1 MFKPVN
7 RYVLINNR
15 PPVVENETATGIL
28 LPEDYKPTEERFT
41 SYSVLGW
48 ADDVRFKLAEGSKVV
63 VDNSMIEE
71 ITVDNLTYSIVQDN
85 YIVGIIRK

>member
-15 PPVVENETATGIL
+15 KPVVENETPMGIL
-28 LPEDYKPTEERFT
+28 LPDDYKPTEERYT
-41 SYSVLGW
+41 SYNVLDW
-48 ADDVRFKLAEGSKVV
+48 ADDIRFDLDNTDSII

-71 ITVDNLTYSIVQDN
+71 ITVDNSTYSIVQDN

>member
-7 RYVLINNR
+7 RYVLVKNR
-15 PPVVENETATGIL
+15 TKKSETETPMGIL
-28 LPEDYKPTEERFT
+28 LPDDFKPTEER
-41 SYSVLGW
+41 YSCIEVIDW
-48 ADDVRFKLAEGSKVV
+48 AEDVRFDLTQIGSIV

-85 YIVGIIRK
+85 YIVGIVHK

>member
-7 RYVLINNR
+7 RYVLINNSK
-15 PPVVENETATGIL
+15 PSAENETPMGIL
-28 LPEDYKPTEERFT
+28 LPDDYKPTEERYT
-41 SYSVLGW
+41 SYNVLGW
-48 ADDVRFKLAEGSKVV
+48 ADDIRFELSSADSII

>member
-15 PPVVENETATGIL
+15 QPVSDSETPMGIL
-28 LPEDYKPTEERFT
+28 LPDDYKPTEERYT
-41 SYSVLGW
+41 SYNVLGW
-48 ADDVRFKLAEGSKVV
+48 AEDIRFKLDSTDSII

-71 ITVDNLTYSIVQDN
+71 ITVDNSTYSIVQDN

>member
-7 RYVLINNR
+7 RYVLINNTK
-15 PPVVENETATGIL
+15 PTVENETPMGIL
-28 LPEDYKPTEERFT
+28 LPDDYKPAEERYT
-41 SYSVLGW
+41 SYNVLGW
-48 ADDVRFKLAEGSKVV
+48 ADDIRFDLDKADSII

-71 ITVDNLTYSIVQDN
+71 ITVDNSTYSIVQDN

>member
-15 PPVVENETATGIL
+15 KPVVENETSTGIL
-28 LPEDYKPTEERFT
+28 LPDDYKPTEERFT
-41 SYSVLGW
+41 SYNVLGW
-48 ADDVRFKLAEGSKVV
+48 ADDVRFKLVEGSKVV

>member
-15 PPVVENETATGIL
+15 KVSVENETPMGIL
-28 LPEDYKPTEERFT
+28 LPEDYKPAEEK
-41 SYSVLGW
+41 YAQYNVLEW
-48 ADDVRFKLAEGSKVV
+48 ADDIRFDLNQIDSII

-71 ITVDNLTYSIVQDN
+71 ITVDNSTYSIVQDN

>member
-15 PPVVENETATGIL
+15 KPPVENETPTGIL
-28 LPEDYKPTEERFT
+28 LPDDYKPAEEKYT
-41 SYSVLGW
+41 SYNVLQW
-48 ADDVRFKLAEGSKVV
+48 ADDIRFDLCEADSII

-71 ITVDNLTYSIVQDN
+71 ITVDNLRYSIIQDN

>member
-15 PPVVENETATGIL
+15 QPTVENETPTGIL
-28 LPEDYKPTEERFT
+28 LPDDYKPTEERFT
-41 SYSVLGW
+41 SYNVLGW
-48 ADDVRFKLAEGSKVV
+48 ADDIRFELDSTDSII

>member
-15 PPVVENETATGIL
+15 KAQVENETPMGIL
-28 LPEDYKPTEERFT
+28 LPEDYKPAEERYAR
-41 SYSVLGW
+41 YSVLEW
-48 ADDVRFKLAEGSKVV
+48 ADDIRFDLNQVDSII

-71 ITVDNLTYSIVQDN
+71 ITVDNSTYSIVQDN